1 MRLTAVLLTIG
12 LSLSSSGCWFRK
24 KAATTP
30 PPPPAPQAKPV
41 PPLEAPKPK
50 PPAPKPL
57 PAPPQPGVEEPP
69 QIALPAPQKAP
80 PPRPAPRKKASPTP
94 PPAPPPTPPAEQTP
108 VQPAAPPPQLGEIL
122 SDAERRQHEADYA
135 QYLSRAR
142 SVLQQA
148 SGKSLTPT
156 QKETVERI
164 TTFIQQAEESRGR
177 DLATALQLARRADVL
192 GQDLLKDLP

>member
-1 MRLTAVLLTIG
+1 MRLATVLLTIG
-12 LSLSSSGCWFRK
+12 LSLSLSGCWIRK
-24 KAATTP
+24 KAATT

-41 PPLEAPKPK
+41 PPLRAPEPK
-50 PPAPKPL
+50 PPATKPL

-69 QIALPAPQKAP
+69 QIALPAPKKTP

-94 PPAPPPTPPAEQTP
+94 PPPAPPPPPPAEQT
-108 VQPAAPPPQLGEIL
+108 PAAPPPQLGEIL
-122 SDAERRQHEADYA
+122 SDAERRQYEADYG
-135 QYLSRAR
+135 QCLSRAR

-148 SGKSLTPT
+148 SGKSLSPT
-156 QKETVERI
+156 QRETVERI
-164 TTFIQQAEESRGR
+164 KTFIQQAEESKGR